1 MRDGL
6 MTGKYDF
13 GNLTTIHSDQNSV
26 GKTTL
31 LRGILFALGYP
42 IPATRGLNF
51 NRVEFSI
58 QVESNKGKRL
68 SIARMGDSVDL
79 SDDNGTTHFSMPA
92 EQSKL
97 HQVVFGITNQ
107 VVLENLL
114 GAFYIDQEKGWTLLN
129 RGKAIANNRFNLED
143 LIRGLS
149 GRSCQ
154 DAEQK
159 LYAILRELSKY
170 RQMFDVANYQAEI
183 NARGENLA
191 FDTPTEEIEKELNR
205 LYCER
210 QPIADEVKRLQNVIG
225 KNTAFKNYIASM
237 QLRVQWKDGIEIP
250 VTEETIVGFR
260 DNVDLLNTKKRCEA
274 DQLSEIDNKIAEL
287 KKRMQKDATLFDVQ
301 TSIQSF
307 DVDVSRIKIDAEYVH
322 NMIRRLEQERDQ
334 IRLQIRQSVANNN
347 PLVGE
352 LHGLIS
358 GYADELGLETKYVR
372 DIFTSDLKSLSGAI
386 FHKIVFAFKIA
397 YVRLIQSHTN
407 CVLPLLIDSPYGREV
422 ENRHIKKMMEILI
435 RDFSTHQI
443 IIATIHNLNLHDAT
457 QIELRDGVMQ
467 FASNMQQLHEGAQ
480 P

>member
-1 MRDGL
+1 MKILSLTMRDGL
-6 MTGKYDF
+6 MAGKYDF
-13 GNLTTIHSDQNSV
+13 NNLTIIHSDQNSA

-31 LRGILFALGYP
+31 LRGILFAIGYP

-51 NRVEFSI
+51 NRVEFSVRI
-58 QVESNKGKRL
+58 ENDSGQQLTIDRIGNSVEMRDDKG
-68 SIARMGDSVDL
+68 V
-79 SDDNGTTHFSMPA
+79 THFSLPS

-97 HQVVFGITNQ
+97 HQVVFGISNP
-107 VVLENLL
+107 VILDNLL

-159 LYAILRELSKY
+159 LHAVSRELSKY
-170 RQMFDVANYQAEI
+170 RKMFDIANYQAEI
-183 NARGENLA
+183 YARGENLA

-210 QPIADEVKRLQNVIG
+210 QPMADEMKRLQNVIG

-237 QLRVQWKDGIEIP
+237 QLRVQSKDGLEIP

-260 DNVDLLNTKKRCEA
+260 DNADLLTAKKRCEA
-274 DQLSEIDNKIAEL
+274 HRLSEVDNRIANL
-287 KKRMQKDATLFDVQ
+287 KTKLQKDSALFDVQ

-307 DVDVSRIKIDAEYVH
+307 DVDISRMKIDAESVH
-322 NMIRRLEQERDQ
+322 NVITRLEIERTQ
-334 IRLQIRQSVANNN
+334 IREQIRQSLANNN
-347 PLVGE
+347 PVVRE
-352 LHGLIS
+352 LHNLIS
-358 GYADELGLETKYVR
+358 GYADELDLDTKYVR

-397 YVRLIQSHTN
+397 YVKIIQRYGE
-407 CVLPLLIDSPYGREV
+407 CCLPLLMDSPNGREV
-422 ENRHIKKMMEILI
+422 EKRHIDKMMDILV
-435 RDFSTHQI
+435 REFSSHQI
-443 IIATIHNLNLHDAT
+443 IIATIHNLNIHAASN
-457 QIELRDGVMQ
+457 IELSGGVMQ
-467 FASNMQQLHEGAQ
+467 LISNI
-480 P
+480 